1 MPLALNICPQEERPQ
16 EGQDVFFFRSQP
28 NCSLTVRQRKKVF
41 LGLAA
46 ITLLIASVFG
56 WLGYWLVLPFAGL
69 EVGVLAW
76 AFDALGRQS
85 GDYEAVRICAD
96 EIVVERR
103 QAGALECRKFNCR
116 WARLVLA
123 NARPG
128 GKVKLALRS
137 CGQETELGRY
147 LTDEA
152 RLELAKALQTWVKTG

>member
-1 MPLALNICPQEERPQ
+1 MPLALNICPQEE
-16 EGQDVFFFRSQP
+16 QDDFFFRSQP

-41 LGLAA
+41 WGIAA

-85 GDYEAVRICAD
+85 NDYEAVRICGN
-96 EIVVERR
+96 EIVIERR
-103 QAGALECRKFNCR
+103 QGGVRECHTFNCQ

-123 NARPG
+123 NDRPG
-128 GKVKLALRS
+128 GKVKLALRF

-152 RLELAKALQTWVKTG
+152 RLELAKELQTWVKTG